1 MSAPVPL
8 PPQDVAFV
16 SELPTPPAPPEPAAP
31 AASTTTAIAAASPVT
46 PLGLVRPAAQSARG
60 FYLQLGAFRER
71 DGAESFRRRIGADDE
86 AGWLAPMLA
95 VFADSSLFRVQAGPF
110 TSRDEA
116 ESAALRLRTAPALG
130 PMIVERR

>member
-1 MSAPVPL
+1 MTL
-8 PPQDVAFV
+8 PAQDVAFV
-16 SELPTPPAPPEPAAP
+16 AAAPAAP
-31 AASTTTAIAAASPVT
+31 APAATVPAA
-46 PLGLVRPAAQSARG
+46 RPAAQASRG
-60 FYLQLGAFRER
+60 FWVQLGAFRER
-71 DGAESFRRRIGADDE
+71 DGAESFRRRIGADDD

-116 ESAALRLRTAPALG
+116 ESAALRLRTALALV